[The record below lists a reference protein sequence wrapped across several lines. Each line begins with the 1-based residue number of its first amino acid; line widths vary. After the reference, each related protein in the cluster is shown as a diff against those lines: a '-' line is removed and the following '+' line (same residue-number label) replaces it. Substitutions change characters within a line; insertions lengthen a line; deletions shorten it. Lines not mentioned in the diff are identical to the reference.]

1 MSLMN
6 PTSNPTTALLDT
18 QSPGATRGPRSKA
31 PVFVLGC
38 GRSGTKL
45 LYHTLLSAGGFAL
58 YHAESNAF
66 NLIGLRFGSLSKL
79 ENRRTLLDHW
89 LKSKLFYR
97 SGLTREEIE
106 PRILQDCHNAGDFLR
121 ILMETIAR
129 KQGVERWAESTP
141 LHLLYLPLI
150 RNLFPNALIIHIIRD
165 GRDVTVSLNRI
176 GWIKPLPWD
185 KRRSLL
191 APALF
196 WRWIVTKG
204 RKYGRG
210 MPGDYMEVHFE
221 DVVQKPRETL
231 ERLGQ
236 FIDHDLSYDRIQR
249 NAQGT
254 LRDPNSSFRGDGQ
267 EKESNPIERWKALL
281 SATDIAQVESVIGD
295 LLRETGY
302 ELASTVDEQKRRR
315 TLPVKVMSFLY
326 PIYFD
331 VKLWLKTHTPLAR
344 MGEIQRMGISDPPRR
359 TGDGDPG
366 LPTVTGETPAS
377 PSKN

>member
-1 MSLMN
+1 MN
-6 PTSNPTTALLDT
+6 PTSAITPAQLDDP
-18 QSPGATRGPRSKA
+18 QAAAKQASSARSKA

-45 LYHTLLSAGGFAL
+45 LYHTLLSAGGFAV

-66 NLIGLRFGSLSKL
+66 NLIGLRFGSLSNPK
-79 ENRRTLLDHW
+79 NRRTLLDHW
-89 LKSKLFYR
+89 LNSKLFYR

-106 PRILQDCHNAGDFLR
+106 PKILKDCHNAGDFLR

-150 RNLFPNALIIHIIRD
+150 KKLFPDALIVDIIRD

-185 KRRSLL
+185 KKRALL
-191 APALF
+191 VPAIF
-196 WRWIVTKG
+196 WRWIVSKG
-204 RKYGRG
+204 RKYGRN
-210 MPGDYMEVHFE
+210 MPGDYIEVHFE

-231 ERLGQ
+231 ARLGE
-236 FIDHDLSYDRIQR
+236 FIDHDLNYDRIQQ

-267 EKESNPIERWKALL
+267 EKEANPIERWKALL
-281 SATDIAQVESVIGD
+281 SPAEVAQVESLIGN
-295 LLRETGY
+295 LLHETGY
-302 ELASTVDEQKRRR
+302 ELASPEAARRR
-315 TLPVKVMSFLY
+315 TLPISLMSFLY

-331 VKLWLKTHTPLAR
+331 VKLWLKTYTPLAR
-344 MGEIQRMGISDPPRR
+344 IGEINRMGISAPPAPTDDARQS
-359 TGDGDPG
+359 GDS
-366 LPTVTGETPAS
+366 TVS
-377 PSKN
+377 PSTR

>member
-1 MSLMN
+1 MN
-6 PTSNPTTALLDT
+6 PETAILDRHPARSN
-18 QSPGATRGPRSKA
+18 STRGPRSKA

-45 LYHTLLSAGGFAL
+45 LYHTLLSAGGFAV

-66 NLIGLRFGSLSKL
+66 NLIGLRFGSLAKL
-79 ENRRTLLDHW
+79 ENRRALLDHW
-89 LKSKLFYR
+89 LRSKLFYR

-106 PRILQDCHNAGDFLR
+106 PRILKECHNAADFLR

-150 RNLFPNALIIHIIRD
+150 KKLFPDALVVHIIRD
-165 GRDVTVSLNRI
+165 GRDVTVSLDRI

-185 KRRSLL
+185 KKRRRL

-196 WRWIVTKG
+196 WRWIVGKG
-204 RKYGRG
+204 RKYGHA
-210 MPGDYMEVHFE
+210 MAGDYMEVHFE

-231 ERLGQ
+231 QRLGA
-236 FIDHDLSYDRIQR
+236 FIDHDLDYDRIQQ

-267 EKESNPIERWKALL
+267 EKEANPIERWKALL
-281 SATDIAQVESVIGD
+281 SGTEVAQVESLIGE

-302 ELASTVDEQKRRR
+302 ELASTDAGRRR
-315 TLPVKVMSFLY
+315 TLAVSLMSFLY

-331 VKLWLKTHTPLAR
+331 VKLWMKTYTPLAKR
-344 MGEIQRMGISDPPRR
+344 GEIQRMGISDPPS
-359 TGDGDPG
+359 T
-366 LPTVTGETPAS
+366 S
-377 PSKN
+377 PDSKCHPERS

>member
-1 MSLMN
+1 MN
-6 PTSNPTTALLDT
+6 PKFMENALADN
-18 QSPGATRGPRSKA
+18 QSSGQEAPGAGFEGRGARSKA

-45 LYHTLLSAGGFAL
+45 LYHTLLSAGGFAV

-66 NLIGLRFGSLSKL
+66 NLIGLRFGNLGKL
-79 ENRRTLLDHW
+79 KNRRALLDHW
-89 LKSKLFYR
+89 LRSKLFYR

-106 PRILQDCHNAGDFLR
+106 PKILEECHNAADFLR

-150 RNLFPNALIIHIIRD
+150 KKLFPDALIIHIIRD

-185 KRRSLL
+185 KNRRLL
-191 APALF
+191 APAIF
-196 WRWIVTKG
+196 WRWIVSKG
-204 RKYGRG
+204 RKYGRS
-210 MPGDYMEVHFE
+210 MPGDYMEVRFE
-221 DVVQKPRETL
+221 DVVQKPRETFL
-231 ERLGQ
+231 RLGA
-236 FIDHDLSYDRIQR
+236 FIDHDLDYDRIQQ

-254 LRDPNSSFRGDGQ
+254 LREPNSSFRGDGV
-267 EKESNPIERWKALL
+267 ETESNPIGRWKALL
-281 SATDIAQVESVIGD
+281 SGAEVAQVESVIGD

-302 ELASTVDEQKRRR
+302 ELASTGAQRRR
-315 TLPVKVMSFLY
+315 GLSVSLMSSLY

-331 VKLWLKTHTPLAR
+331 LKLWLKTYTPLAR
-344 MGEIQRMGISDPPRR
+344 RGEIQRMGISDPP
-359 TGDGDPG
+359 
-366 LPTVTGETPAS
+366 
-377 PSKN
+377 PSNTAPQ

>member
-1 MSLMN
+1 M
-6 PTSNPTTALLDT
+6 
-18 QSPGATRGPRSKA
+18 
-31 PVFVLGC
+31 FVLGC

-66 NLIGLRFGSLSKL
+66 NLIGLRFGNLSRL
-79 ENRRTLLDHW
+79 ENRRTLLDLW

-106 PRILQDCHNAGDFLR
+106 PKILQDCHNAADFLR
-121 ILMETIAR
+121 ILMEAIAR

-150 RNLFPNALIIHIIRD
+150 KKLVPDALIIHIIRD

-185 KRRSLL
+185 KSRRLL
-191 APALF
+191 TSAIF
-196 WRWIVTKG
+196 WRWIVSKG
-204 RKYGRG
+204 RKYGRA
-210 MPGDYMEVHFE
+210 MPGDYMEIHFE

-231 ERLGQ
+231 ERLGK
-236 FIDHDLSYDRIQR
+236 FIDHDLNYDRIQQ

-281 SATDIAQVESVIGD
+281 SAAEIAQVESLIGN
-295 LLRETGY
+295 LLRETDY
-302 ELASTVDEQKRRR
+302 ALASTETERRR
-315 TLPVKVMSFLY
+315 TFPVSLMSFLY

-331 VKLWLKTHTPLAR
+331 LKLWLKTYTPLAR
-344 MGEIQRMGISDPPRR
+344 IGEIQRMGISDPP
-359 TGDGDPG
+359 
-366 LPTVTGETPAS
+366 PTDAAS
-377 PSKN
+377 H